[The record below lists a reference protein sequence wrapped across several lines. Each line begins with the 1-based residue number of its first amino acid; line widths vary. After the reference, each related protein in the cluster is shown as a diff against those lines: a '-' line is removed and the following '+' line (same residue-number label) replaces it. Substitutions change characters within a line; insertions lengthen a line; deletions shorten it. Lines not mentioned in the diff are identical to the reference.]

1 MTLRTITFDDSIYKL
16 VPLEPTEEMITA
28 KPKPAGIE
36 GQCVQTQKRNADIR
50 KYQAMVA
57 AAPEYQEPEQ
67 LCDDGGKC
75 GAGGYCITCPK
86 LKG

>member
-1 MTLRTITFDDSIYKL
+1 MTLRTITYDTATHKL
-16 VPLEPTEEMITA
+16 VPLEPTFDMELLFNKAIAEW
-28 KPKPAGIE
+28 KGIRSGLAAAIE
-36 GQCVQTQKRNADIR
+36 
-50 KYQAMVA
+50 